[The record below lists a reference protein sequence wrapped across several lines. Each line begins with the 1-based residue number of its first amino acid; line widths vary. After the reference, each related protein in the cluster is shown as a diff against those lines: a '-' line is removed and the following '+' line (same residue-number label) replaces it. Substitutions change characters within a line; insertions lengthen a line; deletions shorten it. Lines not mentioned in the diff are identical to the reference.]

1 MRNVVWLVLI
11 FVTAVVAALTLGDND
26 GLVTFYWSGWRLD
39 LSLNFFVILA
49 ILTGVGA
56 MVAVQAVNALIGLP
70 TKAREWR
77 AQRFERAA
85 HAALRE
91 SLTEY
96 FSGRYT
102 RAHKA
107 ALRALAIRG
116 DDDSVAVEHDFQT
129 LARLL
134 AAGSLHRIQD
144 RGRRDE
150 LLAQALK
157 PQRRGFTPV
166 DEGARL
172 LAAEWALDD
181 GDEPRAAQWLAE
193 LPPGAARR
201 TQALRLRLRAAR
213 LARRPGEA
221 LHTARLLAN
230 HQAFSAVAAQG
241 LLRSLAC
248 EMLEAARDADQL
260 RRAWMQLDPADRRDP
275 YVAARAAR
283 CAAALDCAGDGRQ
296 WLLPHW
302 ERMADLGSEGR
313 AEVALALIDAV
324 QGIGADWLP
333 RVENVQRAHAGEV
346 AVQAAT
352 GAVLMAN
359 RLWGKARRPLET
371 AASAPSLEPQARRH
385 AWRLLAA
392 LAREEGD
399 EARAIECERAAA
411 QID

>member
-172 LAAEWALDD
+172 LAAEWA
-181 GDEPRAAQWLAE
+181 G
-193 LPPGAARR
+193 
-201 TQALRLRLRAAR
+201 
-213 LARRPGEA
+213 
-221 LHTARLLAN
+221 
-230 HQAFSAVAAQG
+230 
-241 LLRSLAC
+241 
-248 EMLEAARDADQL
+248 
-260 RRAWMQLDPADRRDP
+260 
-275 YVAARAAR
+275 
-283 CAAALDCAGDGRQ
+283 
-296 WLLPHW
+296 
-302 ERMADLGSEGR
+302 
-313 AEVALALIDAV
+313 
-324 QGIGADWLP
+324 
-333 RVENVQRAHAGEV
+333 
-346 AVQAAT
+346 
-352 GAVLMAN
+352 
-359 RLWGKARRPLET
+359 
-371 AASAPSLEPQARRH
+371 
-385 AWRLLAA
+385 
-392 LAREEGD
+392 
-399 EARAIECERAAA
+399 
-411 QID
+411 